1 MMLHVSYETIKRRRG
16 QGLIPPNPKQ
26 WSYEHA
32 GLDVRDEL
40 GLNPEQAL
48 DPGAVFALIPNA
60 SVHPH
65 GAIPAADV
73 YINHFRGEGNSS
85 WSGMAITDADGYH
98 LVFYN
103 DAHPP
108 NRVRS
113 TLMEEFFHLRF
124 GHPRSA
130 VRVYREEVKSRT
142 FKSEIEKEAYHSG
155 AAALVPYRPLHSML
169 AQGEAASAIAGHFAV
184 SVELVVFRAKVTK
197 CYGKMQRKR

>member
-1 MMLHVSYETIKRRRG
+1 MRRASYATINRRRG

-26 WSYEHA
+26 WPYEHA
-32 GLDVRDEL
+32 GLDVRDRL
-40 GLNPEQAL
+40 GLEPEQPL
-48 DPGAVFALIPNA
+48 DPIAVFALIPNA

-65 GAIPAADV
+65 GVIPAADV

-103 DAHPP
+103 DAHSP
-108 NRVRS
+108 NRVRA

-130 VRVYREEVKSRT
+130 VRVYREEGKRRT

-169 AQGEAASAIAGHFAV
+169 VQGQPASKIAGHFAV

-197 CYGKMQRKR
+197 CYDKMRRNR